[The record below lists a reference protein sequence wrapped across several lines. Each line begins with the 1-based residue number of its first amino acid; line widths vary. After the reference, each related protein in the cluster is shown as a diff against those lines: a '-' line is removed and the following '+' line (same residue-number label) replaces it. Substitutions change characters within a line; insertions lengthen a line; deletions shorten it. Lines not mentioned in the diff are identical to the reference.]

1 MYLKTDLKRAKWVR
15 KTSEEFA
22 SQTYI
27 NALVEF
33 NGKIYGG
40 SYPTPLL
47 LEWNG
52 ADDWIMRSGEVGTPP
67 NEELGIES
75 LAVFNGKI
83 YGGTHPR
90 GKLAEWN
97 GSNAWVEVAPQFGSE
112 TQIYALAV
120 YNGKLYGASHPGGKL
135 LEWNGSN
142 AWVEVA
148 PKHGDE
154 TKIHCLLVFDN
165 KLYAGTYPH
174 GKLLRWNDSDA
185 WVEVAGQPSGESWIV
200 SLCEFEGE
208 LYGGGYAG
216 KLYKWDGSDAWVEV
230 AAGTA
235 SPYPIWTLTVFKDK
249 LIGCTGN
256 NGGGTLLE
264 WNGSNAWT
272 LRIAGSPLYTHDYGP
287 QTICSAIVF
296 KDTFYAGT
304 ENGAMLFQLDWAK
317 PEQADVSREDELKI
331 YIMPPGTAQIDPTTI
346 EQHRISPQNY
356 TLKREINDERF
367 KARELEITT
376 DRRTPI
382 GLFSRV
388 VAVEAGQ
395 VILNGYVERLLSKSK
410 ESKKYLI
417 KGNEGRLFGR
427 VIPKIAIAK
436 TSHLDGVIS
445 HLLWLV
451 DSYWPPGTPYN
462 MQDVSKNIVKLNNAD
477 TKTELSKYVLSIR
490 EQGVHTKLTAYSALA
505 DLQTYDYS
513 YYVSNEA
520 LYIRA
525 SNSNWYSMGGLYA
538 DRMFDTFLRLGH
550 AHPYE
555 TFSSQRVLGPDHEE
569 AAQYLYEVI
578 RSNGFYI
585 HLSDDFNYT
594 YINYDRA
601 IGIDT
606 NRVIYERDLIDF
618 EESTPAAP
626 IVTAMICKGDFQFAT
641 NMDGSLGSPF
651 FAFESFPNTYLRPMG
666 LLKEVALEAFQR
678 RNSEQNMSIVCRRKL
693 MQDLSPGDTFYIH
706 LEDEAPRRVQLAQ
719 ISISQD
725 GKTKAQLGGR
735 IKGVTDFWKDK
746 LENNVYEDDFLQ
758 VVLPEFSETATFKP
772 RDKYHNTCTLGSIT
786 FTFPSGIKSSY
797 GQRFLALLDLS
808 LSIEDLYS
816 VGPYPWKFTVWVNGT
831 TGDWGNISEGFLD
844 EGLHNVDVTDLL
856 VEGSNTIQILAQY
869 SEEFTT
875 VHSACADGQQ
885 YFNLPWMGVYRE
897 WKGHPD
903 LSANVKIKFYQMLGA
918 F

>member
-52 ADDWIMRSGEVGTPP
+52 KDDWIMRSGEIGTPP

-90 GKLAEWN
+90 GKLGEWN
-97 GSNAWVEVAPQFGSE
+97 GSNAWAEVAGQYGSE
-112 TQIYALAV
+112 TQIFALAV
-120 YNGKLYGASHPGGKL
+120 YNSKLYGASHPGGKL

-142 AWVEVA
+142 AWVEKA

-154 TKIHCLLVFDN
+154 TQIHCLLVFNN

-185 WVEVAGQPSGESWIV
+185 WVEVAGQPAGETQIA
-200 SLCEFEGE
+200 SLCEFNGK
-208 LYGGGYAG
+208 LYGGGFTG
-216 KLYKWDGSDAWVEV
+216 KLYEWNGSNAWTEV
-230 AAGTA
+230 AAA
-235 SPYPIWTLTVFKDK
+235 VAAISIRTLTVFKDK
-249 LIGCTGN
+249 LIGCTN
-256 NGGGTLLE
+256 GGTLLE
-264 WNGSNAWT
+264 WNGSDAWM
-272 LRIAGSPLYTHDYGP
+272 LKIAQPFNYN
-287 QTICSAIVF
+287 TICSALVAS
-296 KDTFYAGT
+296 DGDFYVGT
-304 ENGAMLFQLDWAK
+304 ENSALLLQLDWARS
-317 PEQADVSREDELKI
+317 ERADNSQEDELKI
-331 YIMPPGTAQIDPTTI
+331 YVMPPGTAQIDPTTI
-346 EQHRISPQNY
+346 EQHRITPQSY

-376 DRRTPI
+376 DRRAPI
-382 GLFSRV
+382 GIFSRV
-388 VAVEAGQ
+388 VAVEAGT
-395 VILNGYVERLLSKSK
+395 VVLNGYVERLVSKSK
-410 ESKKYLI
+410 ETKKYLI

-427 VIPKIAIAK
+427 LVPKVVFRE
-436 TSHLDGVIS
+436 TSDLAGVIS
-445 HLLWLV
+445 SLLWLV
-451 DSYWPPGTPYN
+451 DSYWPPGTPYY
-462 MQDVSKNIVKLNNAD
+462 MYDASKNIIRLNKGD
-477 TKTELSKYVLSIR
+477 TKTDLSNYVLTIR
-490 EQGVHTKLTAYSALA
+490 EQGVHTKLTAYSSLS
-505 DLQTYDYS
+505 DLQTNDYG
-513 YYVSNEA
+513 YYISTNEI
-520 LYIRA
+520 YIRA
-525 SNSNWYSMGGLYA
+525 SNSNWYSVGGLYA
-538 DRMFDTFLRLGH
+538 DRMFDTFIRIGQSYPH
-550 AHPYE
+550 D
-555 TFSSQRVLGPDHEE
+555 TFGSMRVLGPDHEE
-569 AAQYLYEVI
+569 AAAYLYEVI

-585 HLSDDFNYT
+585 HLSDDFNFT
-594 YINYDRA
+594 YINYDRSMGA
-601 IGIDT
+601 ST

-626 IVTAMICKGDFQFAT
+626 IVTAMICKGDSQFAT
-641 NMDGSLGSPF
+641 NMDWSNGSPF
-651 FAFESFPNTYLRPMG
+651 FAFESFPNTNLRPMG
-666 LLKEVALEAFQR
+666 LLREVALEAFQR
-678 RNSEQNMSIVCRRKL
+678 RNSEKNMSITCRRQL
-693 MQDLSPGDTFYIH
+693 LQGISPGDTFYIH
-706 LEDEAPRRVQLAQ
+706 LDDEAPRNVQLSQ

-735 IKGVTDFWKDK
+735 IRGITDFWKNK
-746 LENNVYEDDFLQ
+746 LENSVYEDDFLQ
-758 VVLPEFSETATFKP
+758 VILPDFSETATFKP
-772 RDKYHNTCTLGSIT
+772 RDKYHNSCALGSIT
-786 FTFPSGIKSSY
+786 FTFPSGIRSGY

-816 VGPYPWKFTVWVNGT
+816 VGPYPWKFTIWVNGQ
-831 TGDWGNISEGFLD
+831 TGDWGNISEAFLD
-844 EGLHNVDVTDLL
+844 EGLSNVDVTDLL
-856 VEGSNTIQILAQY
+856 IEGENTIEILAQY
-869 SEEFTT
+869 SDEFTT

-903 LSANVKIKFYQMLGA
+903 MSANVKIKFYQMLGA